1 MVTIETLQQCRK
13 AGKAI
18 RAKEKEIASRKASA
32 GCISGM
38 RYGDTPHGRGEP
50 IASQEAYV
58 ETLERLQSELEEKKR
73 VRAPMRKEIKAA
85 CECLSKLQRELI
97 CGYYVHGYSWEE
109 VNMMLGIQKGQSQYQ
124 VKNALKKILE
134 KG

>member
-1 MVTIETLQQCRK
+1 MTIETLKQCRK

-18 RAKEKEIASRKASA
+18 RVKEKEIASYRASA

-58 ETLERLQSELEEKKR
+58 ETLELLQNELKEKR
-73 VRAPMRKEIKAA
+73 QARAPLRREIKAA
-85 CECLSKLQRELI
+85 CEKLSQLQKELI

-109 VNMMLGIQKGQSQYQ
+109 VNEHCGVNRKQSQYQ
-124 VKNALKKILE
+124 VKKAFEKILE
-134 KG
+134 KT